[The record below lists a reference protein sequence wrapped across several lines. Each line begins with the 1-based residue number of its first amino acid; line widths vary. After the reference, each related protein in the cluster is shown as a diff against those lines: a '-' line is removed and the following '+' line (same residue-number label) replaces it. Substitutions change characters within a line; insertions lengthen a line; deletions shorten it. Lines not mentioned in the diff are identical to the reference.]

1 MRLFAIVLA
10 AGRSTRFGADK
21 LTARLLG
28 RTVLARTL
36 DAVPMECFSGAV
48 CVVSSDAA
56 EAVCAEGRFPCA
68 RYAGGYLSESI
79 RTGMEWIDDAE
90 GVLFINGDQPLLRAE
105 STRAL
110 CRAFETD
117 PGAVWRLSYRGEAAS
132 PVCFPKEAFTA
143 LMALEGEKGGMA
155 AAKQMGLPVRTV
167 EAGSEQEL
175 WDVDTPELLKAAE
188 EYLGN
193 IEK

>member
-21 LTARLLG
+21 LTACLHG
-28 RTVLARTL
+28 GTVLAHTL
-36 DAVPMECFSGAV
+36 NAVTRECFSGAV

-56 EAVCAEGRFPCA
+56 EAVCAECGFPCA
-68 RYAGGYLSESI
+68 RYAGGPLSESI
-79 RTGMEWIDDAE
+79 RTGMESIGDAD

-105 STRAL
+105 SVRAL

-132 PVCFPKEAFTA
+132 PVLFPRSAFDA
-143 LMALEGEKGGMA
+143 LRSLQGEKGGMA
-155 AAKQMGLPVRTV
+155 AAKQLGLPVRTS
-167 EAGSEQEL
+167 EAGAGQEL

-193 IEK
+193 IEE